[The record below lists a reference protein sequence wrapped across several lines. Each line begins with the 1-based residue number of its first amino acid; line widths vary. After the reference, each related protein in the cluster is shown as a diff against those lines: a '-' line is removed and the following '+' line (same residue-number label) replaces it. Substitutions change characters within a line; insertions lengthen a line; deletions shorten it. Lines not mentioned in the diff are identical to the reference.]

1 MLKFA
6 MYYLSLR
13 KNLIGSRGVSK
24 QLQCI
29 SQPRET
35 CRLCRRMLTHTMW
48 VKCLALH
55 SDIAHLLFSS
65 SIQPFPPSL
74 LPSLPP
80 SLHLPPSL
88 LPPSFALSFPLSFPL
103 SLSPSLILPLSFP
116 NPFLSSLPFY
126 HSLSVSHPLSTTSL
140 SPSIQQLLY
149 EIEEHQKEAEYIQQ
163 TVDFLVEHSRKEKRE
178 ELTESAKDFVQR
190 YHSLLT
196 SVKTYV
202 SNMQDFI
209 LVCILTNLKKLLS
222 AIHDMLPNAL
232 KQERASNRVPTIG
245 LYPSCPSHSLAFVG
259 YPIACYSLYS
269 QWRVGSS
276 KQSWWKYVS
285 NRQ

>member
-1 MLKFA
+1 

-103 SLSPSLILPLSFP
+103 SLSPSLILPLYIIPQPLPFFP
-116 NPFLSSLPFY
+116 PFLSSFPFCLPPSLY
-126 HSLSVSHPLSTTSL
+126 HLSVTFHPATLIWDRGTPERSWVHTANGWLSCRTLTQRKEGGAHRKCKTFCAALPLSPHLRQSL
-140 SPSIQQLLY
+140 CQQHARLHFGMY
-149 EIEEHQKEAEYIQQ
+149 F
-163 TVDFLVEHSRKEKRE
+163 D
-178 ELTESAKDFVQR
+178 
-190 YHSLLT
+190 
-196 SVKTYV
+196 
-202 SNMQDFI
+202 
-209 LVCILTNLKKLLS
+209 
-222 AIHDMLPNAL
+222 
-232 KQERASNRVPTIG
+232 
-245 LYPSCPSHSLAFVG
+245 
-259 YPIACYSLYS
+259 
-269 QWRVGSS
+269 
-276 KQSWWKYVS
+276 
-285 NRQ
+285 